1 MYKTKIDS
9 QAQKTNLWSPNR
21 KWERDQLGIWDEQI
35 HTTVYKIDKQ
45 QGPTGQLRELYSVS
59 CDDMSWK
66 RI

>member
-45 QGPTGQLRELYSVS
+45 QGPTVQHRESYLIS
-59 CDDMSWK
+59 CNK
-66 RI
+66 L